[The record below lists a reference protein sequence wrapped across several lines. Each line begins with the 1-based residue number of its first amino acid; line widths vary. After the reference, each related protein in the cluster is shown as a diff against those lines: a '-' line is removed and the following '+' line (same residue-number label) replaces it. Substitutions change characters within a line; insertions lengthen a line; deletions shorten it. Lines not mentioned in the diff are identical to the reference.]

1 MGIGSTA
8 GVLLLHWLAAC
19 TCNPDTGSS
28 GPAPE
33 VVEAMQT
40 IEGTVLDADP
50 EILPPITL
58 DGATVPEVDVG
69 DGVQVLQIA
78 PVGQGRRALQAAVI
92 FDRPMV
98 ALADLDS
105 MSQSAPLACTP
116 EIPSRRRWAGTST
129 AVLVPDA
136 GSFPRGTAFRCAVAA
151 GVTAL
156 DGVSL
161 EGELSWTFETPRPRV
176 VQSAPSDGASGVD
189 LSEPVLLTFDQPV
202 ELSAVEPHLTVRS
215 RGEVVPSTLSRIE
228 GSERG
233 VEAHDRRVLVRFA
246 RDPDRTYRLQVSAG
260 VVGKEGPLP
269 SIEAFSTTFTTYP
282 PLFAELDRPEGSTE
296 VSPTAGLSF
305 DFTTPV
311 SQDQVAEHLV
321 IEPKPRGW
329 DPPSGAWESRYWSYG
344 PVLSPRTTYTLRFT
358 AGMKDKHGQTLS
370 NAGSSWSFTT
380 GDYEPW
386 LSVPQGFRLIAAN
399 NPQQLPYK
407 HLNAEEVE
415 IRLAAVSRDDFSR
428 PRSWHEAV
436 EAALARGADD
446 REGPGPKRP
455 NLTRL
460 GRTPYASLL
469 QGGAGWIATSFSAPN
484 VRDWEDRI
492 RYFDGLMVVTDM
504 GGTMKVGPSSTEVW
518 VTSLSK
524 GRPLRDV
531 GVEVYKG
538 AEFVGSAKT
547 DHDGLARILG
557 VPRRGWRRWDD
568 EIWALLTRGTERS
581 IVHLGW
587 NDGMS
592 PYNFNIWGG
601 FEASGR
607 RVSSH
612 SYTDRGVYRP
622 GDPVYARA
630 TFRFKDAD
638 GLKVPSG
645 SVRWVLDDPGGETVA
660 EGSGALDTRGGFSL
674 QTALP
679 AEGELGDYS
688 LRISAEG
695 DEWSEVSYASVMA
708 RAYRPPAFRVSVSGP
723 ELAVA
728 GSPVEAVVDARY
740 LFGAALQRGQV
751 RWRAWTESRWFHPEG
766 WDGWSFG
773 PEYDWWE
780 EDDGYASPELLG
792 DAVVELEAGRA
803 TFSQVVPAEG
813 MDRPVALF
821 LEAEVEDVD
830 RQVIANRA
838 EVLVHPGA
846 FYVGARSKARLPTAG
861 EATEVEVAA
870 VELSGAARAGVPLEV
885 EILRRTWDS
894 VRERGMDGQWR
905 WVTTKSDEVV
915 ATESVTSAKEPV
927 SVSFTP
933 KEAGYHVLRVTADD
947 GQGHALVGTDSV
959 YVVGSGYVG
968 WGRSDDNKMEL
979 VPDKRTYSPG
989 DRASVLVKSP
999 MQGMSALVT
1008 VEREGVLWREVVKLE
1023 STASTVEI
1031 PIDEAYLPNVFVS
1044 VVAVAGAGPQNAPD
1058 KGRPEVYMGMV
1069 ELDVD
1074 VQGQHLSV
1082 AVRPDNELYRPRDEV
1097 SVTVAVKRGGVPVPN
1112 AGVTLYAVDEA
1123 ILSLTDYQTPD
1134 PHGTFY
1140 AHRPL
1145 SVLTADGRVAA
1156 LDRAPFLTKGASRGG
1171 DGGDAGATGPE
1182 TRSKFLTTIAW
1193 QPDLRTGA
1201 DGTVRAT
1208 FSLPDNLT
1216 TFRIMA
1222 VADAGADGFG
1232 SGDRE
1237 IRVSRPLI
1245 VRPALPRH
1253 LRQGDVA
1260 YAGVVVHNDFA
1271 QDRTVEVQAS
1281 VQGPLQLVG
1290 SPVSLRVPARSSVEV
1305 PFTLEALEVGE
1316 ARFTFQ
1322 ATAGPDRDAVEW
1334 TIPVGRDLL
1343 LETTATA
1350 GTVEG
1355 GKTVTEQIARPDDAS
1370 TTHGGLSLSA
1380 STTALL
1386 GAGAGLEYLVDY
1398 PHGCVEQKTSR
1409 ALGSLMALKV
1419 RERAGIELPPERLQ
1433 ANVEGVL
1440 AELSRFRTP
1449 GGGLSYWPGSTY
1461 PSVMGTAYALEL
1473 MGRASE
1479 AGFSVDQGLLDGAVR
1494 YLRRWNRSK
1503 VRRGQ
1508 ELLTLAQK
1516 GYVAG
1521 ALARVGQG
1529 DAGLNQILYASRQ
1542 DLSVFA
1548 LSGLLQA
1555 ILQTTGADTRTADL
1569 EKILASR
1576 TTIEAASASI
1586 KENEGSTWARMW
1598 GSDDLSTA
1606 AALEALL
1613 QANPQHP
1620 LAPKYAL
1627 HLASS
1632 RRTGHWHNTRAT
1644 AGALAALARYAELR
1658 EAPGDAVTASLTLAG
1673 QPLISEAVA
1682 VPGITGLELGLAD
1695 VPNGPLVIG
1704 SEGGLLYYLARLSY
1718 APKVLSP
1725 RDEGFTITRKLQLV
1739 DGVGDRKGVSA
1750 GALVRVTLTV
1760 VTPVVRHDVAVI
1772 DRIPAGLEPMD
1783 ASFATTSQAPR
1794 SAPEPGQGTVEL
1806 PDYGGSWVFD
1816 HHEIDDDQV
1825 RLYADY
1831 MPPGVHTFRYVARA
1845 TTPGSF
1851 DHPPA
1856 TVEEMYEPENFGR
1869 TGGGRFTVGAAAVA
1883 GR

>member
-8 GVLLLHWLAAC
+8 GLLLLQWLTAC
-19 TCNPDTGSS
+19 TCNPDTGGG

-40 IEGTVLDADP
+40 IEGTVLDAAP
-50 EILPPITL
+50 QILPPITF
-58 DGATVPEVDVG
+58 DGAAAPEVDVG
-69 DGVQVLQIA
+69 GGVQVLQIA
-78 PVGQGRRALQAAVI
+78 PVGQGRRALQAAVV

-98 ALADLDS
+98 ALTDLDS

-136 GSFPRGTAFRCAVAA
+136 GAFPRGTAFRCAVAA

-161 EGELSWTFETPRPRV
+161 EGELAWTFETPRPRV
-176 VQSAPSDGASGVD
+176 VESWPTDSASGID
-189 LSEPVLLTFDQPV
+189 LRQPVMLTFDQPV
-202 ELSAVEPHLTVRS
+202 ELSAVEPQVKVRS
-215 RGEVVPSTLSRIE
+215 RGKEVPFTLSRIADA
-228 GSERG
+228 
-233 VEAHDRRVLVRFA
+233 EAGEEHRDSRVMVRFE
-246 RDPDRTYRLQVSAG
+246 RDPDRTYQIDVAAG
-260 VVGKEGPLP
+260 VVGREGPLP
-269 SIEAFSTTFTTYP
+269 STEAFSTSFTTYP
-282 PLFAELDRPEGSTE
+282 PLFAELEDPDGSTD
-296 VSPTAGLSF
+296 VSPAERLVF
-305 DFTTPV
+305 EFTTPV
-311 SQDQVAEHLV
+311 SQAQVAEHLV
-321 IEPKPRGW
+321 IKPEPRGW
-329 DPPSGAWESRYWSYG
+329 QPPTGEWESRYWSYG
-344 PVLSPRTTYTLRFT
+344 PVFAPRTTYTLSFT
-358 AGMKDKHGQTLS
+358 AGMKDQHGQTLS
-370 NAGSSWSFTT
+370 NAGSSWTFTT
-380 GDYEPW
+380 GDYDPW
-386 LSVPQGFRLIAAN
+386 LSVPRGFKLIAAN

-407 HLNAEEVE
+407 HLNAEEVD
-415 IRLAAVSRDDFSR
+415 IRLAKVLREDFSH
-428 PRSWHEAV
+428 PRDWTDAI
-436 EAALARGADD
+436 EAALARQAEE

-460 GRTPYASLL
+460 GRTPYGGLL
-469 QGGAGWIATSFSAPN
+469 DGGAGWIATSFSAPN
-484 VRDWEDRI
+484 VTDWRGDPRT
-492 RYFDGLMVVTDM
+492 FDGLMVVTDV
-504 GGTMKVGPSSTEVW
+504 GGTMKVGPNSTEVW
-518 VTSLSK
+518 VTSLSE
-524 GRPLRDV
+524 GEPLRDV

-538 AEFVGSAKT
+538 RELIGSAKT
-547 DHDGLARILG
+547 DSDGLARILG
-557 VPRRGWRRWDD
+557 APRRGWNRWDQ
-568 EIWALLTRGTERS
+568 EMWALLSRGTELS
-581 IVHLGW
+581 IVRLDW

-592 PYNFNIWGG
+592 PYNFNIWGS

-630 TFRFKDAD
+630 TFRFKDAN

-645 SVRWVLDDPGGETVA
+645 TVRWVLDDPRGETVA
-660 EGSGALDTRGGFSL
+660 QGNGSLDDRGGFSL
-674 QTALP
+674 ETQLP
-679 AEGELGDYS
+679 ADGELGDYS
-688 LRISAEG
+688 LRISAKG
-695 DEWSEVSYASVMA
+695 DEWSDSSYASVMA

-723 ELAVA
+723 ALAVA
-728 GSPVEAVVDARY
+728 GSPVEAVADARY
-740 LFGAALQRGQV
+740 LFGASLQKGQA
-751 RWRAWTESRWFHPEG
+751 RWRAWTESRWFRPEG

-773 PEYDWWE
+773 PEHSWW
-780 EDDGYASPELLG
+780 DDDDDYASPGLLG
-792 DAVVELEAGRA
+792 DAVVELSDGRS

-813 MDRPVALF
+813 MERPVALF

-861 EATEVEVAA
+861 EATAVEVAA
-870 VELSGAARAGVPLEV
+870 VEFDGTARAGIALEV

-915 ATESVTSAKEPV
+915 STESATSSSGPV

-933 KEAGYHVLRVTADD
+933 KEAGYHVIRVTADD
-947 GQGHALVGTDSV
+947 GQGHTLVGTDSV

-979 VPDKRTYSPG
+979 VPDKPTYAPG
-989 DRASVLVKSP
+989 ERASVLVKSP
-999 MQGMSALVT
+999 MQGMNALVT
-1008 VEREGVLWREVVKLE
+1008 VEREGVLWRDVVKLE

-1031 PIDEAYLPNVFVS
+1031 PIEEAYLPNVFVS

-1074 VQGQHLSV
+1074 VEGQHLAVSV
-1082 AVRPDNELYRPRDEV
+1082 QPDNELYRPRDEV
-1097 SVTVAVKRGGVPVPN
+1097 SVSVSVKRGGVPVSN

-1123 ILSLTDYQTPD
+1123 ILSLTAYKTPD

-1171 DGGDAGATGPE
+1171 DGGEAGATGPE
-1182 TRSKFLTTIAW
+1182 TRSRFLTTITW
-1193 QPDLRTGA
+1193 QPDLKTDA
-1201 DGTVRAT
+1201 NGTVRAT
-1208 FSLPDNLT
+1208 FELPDNLT

-1232 SGDRE
+1232 AGDRE

-1253 LRQGDVA
+1253 MRPGDVA

-1271 QDRTVEVQAS
+1271 QDRTVEVAAS
-1281 VQGPLQLVG
+1281 VQGPLQLTG
-1290 SPVSLRVPARSSVEV
+1290 SPLSLRVPARGSVEV
-1305 PFTLEALEVGE
+1305 PFTLEALEDGE

-1322 ATAGPDRDAVEW
+1322 VTAGPDRDAVEW
-1334 TIPVGRDLL
+1334 TLPIHRDLL
-1343 LETTATA
+1343 LETTATT

-1355 GKTVTEQIARPDDAS
+1355 GATVTEQIARPDDAS
-1370 TTHGGLSLSA
+1370 MTHGGLSLGA

-1386 GAGAGLEYLVDY
+1386 GVGDGLDYLVGY
-1398 PHGCVEQKTSR
+1398 PHGCIEQKTSR
-1409 ALGSLMALKV
+1409 ALGSLMALRV
-1419 RERAGIELPPERLQ
+1419 RERAGIEVPEEILQ
-1433 ANVEGVL
+1433 RNVEVVL
-1440 AELSRFRTP
+1440 ADLRRFRTP
-1449 GGGLSYWPGSTY
+1449 EGGLSYWAGSSY
-1461 PSVMGTAYALEL
+1461 LSVMGTAYAVEL

-1479 AGFSVDQGLLDGAVR
+1479 AGFTVDKPLLDDAIR
-1494 YLRRWNRSK
+1494 YLRGWNSRK
-1503 VRRGQ
+1503 ARRGQ

-1516 GYVAG
+1516 GYVASV
-1521 ALARVGQG
+1521 LARVGQG
-1529 DAGLNQILYASRQ
+1529 DAGLNQTLYASRQ

-1555 ILQTTGADTRTADL
+1555 ILQTTGADSRTQ
-1569 EKILASR
+1569 EIERIIASR
-1576 TTIEAASASI
+1576 TTIEAAGASV
-1586 KENEGSTWARMW
+1586 KENEGGTWARMW
-1598 GSDDLSTA
+1598 ASDDLSTA

-1613 QANPQHP
+1613 EANPQHP
-1620 LAPKYAL
+1620 LAPRYAL

-1632 RRTGHWHNTRAT
+1632 RRTDHWHNTRAT
-1644 AGALAALARYAELR
+1644 ASVLSALARYAELR

-1682 VPGITGLELGLAD
+1682 VPGLTGLDLTLPD
-1695 VPNGPLVIG
+1695 VQSGPLVIG
-1704 SEGGLLYYLARLSY
+1704 AEGGMLYYQARLSY
-1718 APKVLSP
+1718 APRVLEP
-1725 RDEGFTITRKLQLV
+1725 RDEGFTVSRVLELV
-1739 DGVGDRKGVSA
+1739 DGAGSSRAVSA

-1783 ASFATTSQAPR
+1783 ASFATTSKAPQAP
-1794 SAPEPGQGTVEL
+1794 PEAGQGTTEL

-1816 HHEIDDDQV
+1816 HHEIDDAEV

-1851 DHPPA
+1851 EHPPT

-1883 GR
+1883 ER